1 MAIDFNRKAFIDAVE
16 ARNIT
21 AEALAEAASADK
33 ETAMAWLSG
42 DKDPDVY
49 ELMRLSKFMKVP
61 FALVSGLDDNDSY
74 DYGKDYRARLFR
86 EENMFG
92 KMMDYATGYGLEET
106 YKALGYMCERHM
118 GQFRKQSIRTEDKVL
133 YINHPLTMACQVIA
147 CGIKDDCLIAAIL
160 LHDVVEDTD
169 DEISDLP
176 FSDEVKE
183 LVDLVSRNGKT
194 IDEYYDNIAKNGK
207 ACVIKITDRCN
218 NVSTMAG
225 CFSDASMKKYI
236 KETEECVLPL
246 IDIVKRDYP
255 EYKDIVFLA
264 KYHILSVIETIK
276 ALTGFGG
283 DIE

>member
-1 MAIDFNRKAFIDAVE
+1 MKAFIEAVE
-16 ARNIT
+16 ARNLT
-21 AEALAEAASADK
+21 VGALAEAASADE

-49 ELMRLSKFMKVP
+49 ELMKLSKFMKVP
-61 FALVSGLDDNDSY
+61 FALVAGLDDNPAY
-74 DYGKDYRARLFR
+74 DYSKDYRARLFR

-92 KMMDYATGYGLEET
+92 RLMDSAAEYGLEET

-133 YINHPLTMACQVIA
+133 YINHPLTMACQVLA
-147 CGIKDDCLIAAIL
+147 CGIRDDVLIASIL
-160 LHDVVEDTD
+160 LHDVVEDTE

-176 FSDEVKE
+176 FSDEVKH

-207 ACVIKITDRCN
+207 ACLIKITDRCN

-225 CFSDASMKKYI
+225 CFS
-236 KETEECVLPL
+236 ELC
-246 IDIVKRDYP
+246 
-255 EYKDIVFLA
+255 
-264 KYHILSVIETIK
+264 
-276 ALTGFGG
+276 
-283 DIE
+283 

>member
-1 MAIDFNRKAFIDAVE
+1 MAADFNRKAFIEAVE
-16 ARNIT
+16 ARNLT
-21 AEALAEAASADK
+21 VGALAEAASADE
-33 ETAMAWLSG
+33 ETAMTWLSG

-49 ELMRLSKFMKVP
+49 ELMKLSKFMKVP
-61 FALVSGLDDNDSY
+61 FALVAGLDDNPAY
-74 DYGKDYRARLFR
+74 DYSKDYRARLFR

-92 KMMDYATGYGLEET
+92 RVMDSAAEYGLEET

-133 YINHPLTMACQVIA
+133 YINHPLTMACQVLA
-147 CGIKDDCLIAAIL
+147 CGIRDDVLIASIL
-160 LHDVVEDTD
+160 LHDVVEDTE

-176 FSDEVKE
+176 FSDEVKH

-207 ACVIKITDRCN
+207 ACLIKITDRCN

-225 CFSDASMKKYI
+225 CFSEDSMKRYI

-276 ALTGFGG
+276 ALTGYGG
-283 DIE
+283 

>member
-1 MAIDFNRKAFIDAVE
+1 MAADFNRKAFIEAVE
-16 ARNIT
+16 ARNLT
-21 AEALAEAASADK
+21 VGALAEAASAD
-33 ETAMAWLSG
+33 EATAMAWLSG

-49 ELMRLSKFMKVP
+49 ELMKLSKFMKVP
-61 FALVSGLDDNDSY
+61 FALVAGLDDNPAY
-74 DYGKDYRARLFR
+74 DYSKDYRARLFR

-92 KMMDYATGYGLEET
+92 RMMDSAAEYGLEET

-133 YINHPLTMACQVIA
+133 YINHPLTMACQVLA
-147 CGIKDDCLIAAIL
+147 CGIRDDVLIASIL
-160 LHDVVEDTD
+160 LHDVVEDTE

-176 FSDEVKE
+176 FSDEVKH

-276 ALTGFGG
+276 ALTGYGG
-283 DIE
+283 